1 MSGSAIPDIV
11 INTPLWLALVTTG
24 VGALEGAIIGRSSK
38 DGARPDVVGLT
49 VFALFLGLGG
59 GMVRDTM
66 LGNLPFESLRTP
78 WYLVVVVASVV
89 VVLVAGRLVPVN
101 STIFIVLDAM
111 TTGLYAAIGA
121 QYALDFGLPWV
132 GAIFVGMFAGLSG
145 GVIVALLRRET
156 PALLYPGSPYGLL
169 ALLGVLVYLPLS
181 QVNGVVA
188 SFSAVGV
195 VVVGRLAVRKWG
207 ISTRAVKPIPP
218 TN

>member
-1 MSGSAIPDIV
+1 MSGPSVPDIV

-24 VGALEGAIIGRSSK
+24 VGALEGAVIGRSSK
-38 DGARPDVVGLT
+38 VGARPDIVGLT

-78 WYLVVVVASVV
+78 WYLVVVLASVA
-89 VVLVAGRLVPVN
+89 VVLMAGRFVPVN
-101 STIFIVLDAM
+101 STVFVILDAM

-181 QVNGVVA
+181 QVNGAVA
-188 SFSAVGV
+188 SFTAVGI
-195 VVVGRLAVRKWG
+195 VVVGRLVVRHWG
-207 ISTRAVKPIPP
+207 VTTKEVKPIPP
-218 TN
+218 TS